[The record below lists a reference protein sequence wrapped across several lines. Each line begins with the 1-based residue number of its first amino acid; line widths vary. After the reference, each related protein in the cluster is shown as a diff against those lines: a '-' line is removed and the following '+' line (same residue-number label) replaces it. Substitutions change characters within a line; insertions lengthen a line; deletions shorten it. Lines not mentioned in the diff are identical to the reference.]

1 MEQAPSKAL
10 ALKTNPLKGQWAEKQ
25 AAGVSGE
32 G

>member
-1 MEQAPSKAL
+1 MEQVPSKAL
-10 ALKTNPLKGQWAEKQ
+10 ALKTIPLKRRWARKQ

>member
-1 MEQAPSKAL
+1 MERVPSKAL
-10 ALKTNPLKGQWAEKQ
+10 ALKTIPLKGQWAWKQ